1 MTSRDDI
8 LSAVRRARPAPVAR
22 PDVAMRVSMLAPSA
36 DAVGAFV
43 AAAEAAS
50 ARVVLGRRADLV
62 TLVASV
68 YPAGGRQ
75 VSAML
80 DAEPSGAA
88 QLPHSFA
95 DTDVFICEA
104 MLGVAENGAVWLP
117 LSRLRHRAAL
127 FLATNVIVVL
137 DRARI
142 VDDLH
147 RAYAAI
153 EVSKEGFGVF
163 VAGPSKTADI
173 EQSMVI
179 GAHGAKSLTMLLLEG

>member
-1 MTSRDDI
+1 MTSRDGI
-8 LSAVRRARPAPVAR
+8 LSAVRAARPALVER
-22 PDVAMRVSMLAPSA
+22 PDVDARVSMLAPST
-36 DAVGAFV
+36 DAVAAFV
-43 AAAEAAS
+43 RAAEAAS
-50 ARVVLGRRADLV
+50 ARVVRGRRADLT
-62 TLVASV
+62 TLLASV
-68 YPAGGRQ
+68 YPAVGRQ

-80 DAEPSGAA
+80 DADPPGSA

-104 MLGVAENGAVWLP
+104 ALGVAENGAVWLP

-147 RAYAAI
+147 RAYADI
-153 EVSKEGFGVF
+153 DSTYRRC
-163 VAGPSKTADI
+163 PSA
-173 EQSMVI
+173 
-179 GAHGAKSLTMLLLEG
+179 